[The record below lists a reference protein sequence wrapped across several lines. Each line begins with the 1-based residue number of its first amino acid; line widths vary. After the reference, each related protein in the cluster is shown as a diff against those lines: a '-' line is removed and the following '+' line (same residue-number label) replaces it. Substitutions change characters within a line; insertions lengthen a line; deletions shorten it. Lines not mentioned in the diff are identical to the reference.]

1 MSEAVNILLEALL
14 TEKATRLNPYDQY
27 LFKVHPSATRTQ
39 VAEAV
44 ETTFGV
50 KVKRVNTMNVKPKL
64 KRDRTR
70 RNRLG
75 SKGGMKKAIVTLKK
89 GQSIDL
95 ATGI

>member
-14 TEKATRLNPYDQY
+14 TEKDTRLNPYDQY

-75 SKGGMKKAIVTLKK
+75 SKGGMKKAIVTLKQ
-89 GQSIDL
+89 GEGIDL
-95 ATGI
+95 GA

>member
-27 LFKVHPSATRTQ
+27 LFKVHPSATRPQ

-50 KVKRVNTMNVKPKL
+50 KVKRVNTINVKPKL

-75 SKGGMKKAIVTLKK
+75 SKGGMKKAIVTLKQ
-89 GQSIDL
+89 GEVIDL
-95 ATGI
+95 GA

>member
-75 SKGGMKKAIVTLKK
+75 SKGGMKKAIVTLKL
-89 GQSIDL
+89 GEAIDL
-95 ATGI
+95 SA

>member
-75 SKGGMKKAIVTLKK
+75 SKGGMKKAIVTLKQ
-89 GQSIDL
+89 GEVIDL
-95 ATGI
+95 GA

>member
-75 SKGGMKKAIVTLKK
+75 SKGGMKKAIVTLKQ
-89 GQSIDL
+89 GEAIDL
-95 ATGI
+95 SA